1 MRLSCCQGIEKTNKQ
16 TTTTTTKTIKIRECV
31 QIEKEVGIIRCI
43 HQDSSRKRWSVV
55 IFEAESSEEASYELW
70 IQGLEMTRER
80 SSNSEE
86 IVSVPKLVN
95 KGGIQKESWVKRSQ
109 GEELLPST

>member
-1 MRLSCCQGIEKTNKQ
+1 MVYSDIL
-16 TTTTTTKTIKIRECV
+16 
-31 QIEKEVGIIRCI
+31 
-43 HQDSSRKRWSVV
+43 
-55 IFEAESSEEASYELW
+55 EAESNEEASYELW

-95 KGGIQKESWVKRSQ
+95 KGGIQKEIQMERSQ
-109 GEELLPST
+109 REEL

>member
-43 HQDSSRKRWSVV
+43 HQDSSRKKMVYSD
-55 IFEAESSEEASYELW
+55 ILEAESNEEASYELW

-86 IVSVPKLVN
+86 IVSVP
-95 KGGIQKESWVKRSQ
+95 
-109 GEELLPST
+109 

>member
-1 MRLSCCQGIEKTNKQ
+1 MSQSMWVKFSQRFQQSRETFLLSGDWKK
-16 TTTTTTKTIKIRECV
+16 KIRKRF

-43 HQDSSRKRWSVV
+43 HQDSSRKKMVYSD
-55 IFEAESSEEASYELW
+55 ILEAESNEEASYELW

-86 IVSVPKLVN
+86 IVSVP
-95 KGGIQKESWVKRSQ
+95 
-109 GEELLPST
+109 

>member
-1 MRLSCCQGIEKTNKQ
+1 M
-16 TTTTTTKTIKIRECV
+16 TTTTTIKIRERF

-43 HQDSSRKRWSVV
+43 HQNSSRKQMVYSD
-55 IFEAESSEEASYELW
+55 ILEAESSEEASYEQW

-86 IVSVPKLVN
+86 IVSVP
-95 KGGIQKESWVKRSQ
+95 
-109 GEELLPST
+109 